1 MIPMMIRRVLL
12 PVLALL
18 LLGGCSVRLGGPGPV
33 EYRTV
38 ALSTGAG
45 AEPVQVAEYIR
56 QAGANLV
63 LLAAQADSAWF
74 AEVARQS
81 KLTLS
86 GPGDAG
92 GVSLAFLASAP
103 VGDTTVTLSLES
115 GGKIVLHD
123 ALYRVDKHRYLDL
136 MALRLG
142 SGVDARTAVQA
153 LLRYMAA
160 DVMSDAAVVL
170 AIDVPDAATGDAV
183 AELLQ
188 PAFRDA
194 RRCIP
199 GAEGAGGGGG
209 GVAEGA
215 GGAAGAGPGMRL
227 FYGPEARLRCESARH
242 LGSGAGAPVVAQFII
257 DR

>member
-1 MIPMMIRRVLL
+1 MTIRRLMI

-18 LLGGCSVRLGGPGPV
+18 LLGACSVRLGGPGPV

-38 ALSTGAG
+38 ALSTGAE
-45 AEPVQVAEYIR
+45 AEPSQVAAYIR
-56 QAGANLV
+56 QADANVV
-63 LLAAQADSAWF
+63 LLSAPADSAWF

-92 GVSLAFLASAP
+92 GVALAFLASTP
-103 VGDTTVTLSLES
+103 LGDTTVALPLES
-115 GGKIVLHD
+115 GGEIVLHD
-123 ALYRVDKHRYLDL
+123 ALYRVDKQRYLDL

-142 SGVDARTAVQA
+142 AGQEVRAAVQA
-153 LLRYMAA
+153 LLRYVAT

-170 AIDVPDAATGDAV
+170 AIDVPDAATGDAL
-183 AELLQ
+183 AEMLQ
-188 PAFRDA
+188 PAFLDA

-199 GAEGAGGGGG
+199 GAEPGRDGAT
-209 GVAEGA
+209 GA
-215 GGAAGAGPGMRL
+215 SGAGMRL
-227 FYGPEARLRCESARH
+227 FYGPEARLRCGSARQ
-242 LGSGAGAPVVAQFII
+242 LGANGAPVVAQLII